1 MTLKMA
7 TVVTGQDNGSGPWSP
22 DHGEK
27 DLTGGAKGTGGR
39 REGSGKETP
48 QLCGEL
54 WEMTGE
60 NAIVQEMLDSV
71 YHH

>member
-1 MTLKMA
+1 MI
-7 TVVTGQDNGSGPWSP
+7 
-22 DHGEK
+22 

-54 WEMTGE
+54 WEITGE

-71 YHH
+71 YASLAN